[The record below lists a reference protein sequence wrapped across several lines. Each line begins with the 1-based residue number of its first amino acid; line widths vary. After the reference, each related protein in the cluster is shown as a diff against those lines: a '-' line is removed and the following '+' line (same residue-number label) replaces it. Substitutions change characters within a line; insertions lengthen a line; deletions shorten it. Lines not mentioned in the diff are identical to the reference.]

1 MKFLFSK
8 TILLT
13 IALVAMTGFA
23 SIAQRVIKGTV
34 YRGGEP
40 AAGVNIEAHKSSDTY
55 MTSFDGKYEIKADE
69 KSKYLKFTFIDDSR
83 KLDIE
88 GNTSN
93 NIDFSFDGELPTEG
107 GAAEDAGGVD
117 LRTSQEL
124 VKAKDRDFMNNL
136 SMYNEFYKQDDYKS
150 ALAPWRK
157 VYTKYP
163 KSTLNLYI
171 HGANMYESFIN
182 NETDWSKKNAFVDSL
197 ISVYNK
203 RIKYFNQ
210 KGYVRGRQGT
220 DLLKYKLAN
229 ENLDDD
235 QLKSI
240 LKKGYGYLEEAIKLE
255 KKKTEAAVL
264 VVFMQATKRLFI
276 MGELPKDKVA
286 ANYQTST
293 DIVNNYLKDEPN
305 SEKYTTAKE
314 LVDRLFQTSG
324 AADCEALISLYEPQF
339 DEIAKSSD
347 ELKKML
353 RILDRRDC
361 TESELFAKASEK
373 LYDLD
378 PSAEAAF
385 NMARLFVK
393 RDQFDRAKEYYQ
405 NAIAAEKDPEL
416 LAKYY
421 YELGLF
427 VFAKEHDFQKASS
440 LARKAIQNDPNSGR
454 AYILV
459 GDIYAQYSKHYG
471 ENDFEHT
478 TIYWLAV
485 DYYQKAKRVDPDVF
499 SSANEKIALY
509 RRYFPDKETMFFQ
522 NIQEG
527 QTYKIGSWINETTK
541 ARAK

>member
-1 MKFLFSK
+1 MKPLFSK
-8 TILLT
+8 TFLLT
-13 IALVAMTGFA
+13 IAIVAITGFS

-34 YRGGEP
+34 YRDGEP
-40 AAGVNIEAHKSSDTY
+40 AAGVTVEAHKSNDTF
-55 MTSFDGKYEIKADE
+55 MTSFDGKYEIEADE
-69 KSKYLKFTFIDDSR
+69 KSKYLRFTFIDDSR
-83 KLDIE
+83 KFDIE
-88 GNTSN
+88 GNSSN
-93 NIDFSFDGELPTEG
+93 KIDFSFDGEIPTG
-107 GAAEDAGGVD
+107 GATADEGDVD

-136 SMYNEFYKQDDYKS
+136 SMYDQFYKQDDYKS
-150 ALAPWRK
+150 AMKPWRI
-157 VYTKYP
+157 VYNKYP

-171 HGANMYESFIN
+171 HGSNMYEYLIN
-182 NETDWSKKNAFVDSL
+182 NTEDWDQKNAYIDSL
-197 ISVYNK
+197 ISIYDR

-220 DLLKYKLAN
+220 DLLKFKLAN

-240 LKKGYGYLEEAIKLE
+240 LKTGYGYLEESINLQ
-255 KKKTEAAVL
+255 KKESEVAVL

-276 MGELPKDKVA
+276 MGELPKDQVA
-286 ANYQTST
+286 ANYQTAS
-293 DIVNNYLKDEPN
+293 DIINNYLKTEPE
-305 SEKYTTAKE
+305 SEKYLTAKD

-324 AADCEALISLYEPQF
+324 AADCEALISLYEPQY
-339 DEIAKSSD
+339 DEIVQNVD
-347 ELKKML
+347 DLKKML

-361 TESELFAKASEK
+361 TESELFATASEK
-373 LYDLD
+373 LYDLE

-405 NAIAAEKDPEL
+405 NAIESETDKEL

-427 VFAKEHDFQKASS
+427 IFAKENDFQKARD
-440 LARKAIQNDPNSGR
+440 LARKAIQNNPNSGR
-454 AYILV
+454 AYILL
-459 GDIYAQYSKHYG
+459 GDIYAQYSKYYG
-471 ENDFEHT
+471 ESDFEHASL
-478 TIYWLAV
+478 YWLAV

-499 SSANEKIALY
+499 ASANEKIAIY

-522 NIQEG
+522 GFEEG
-527 QTYKIGSWINETTK
+527 QSYTIGSWINETTK
-541 ARAK
+541 ARVK